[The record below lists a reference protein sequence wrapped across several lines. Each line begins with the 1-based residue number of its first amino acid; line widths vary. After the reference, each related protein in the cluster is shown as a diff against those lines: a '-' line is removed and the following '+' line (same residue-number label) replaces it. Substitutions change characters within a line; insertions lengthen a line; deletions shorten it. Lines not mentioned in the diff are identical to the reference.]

1 MSCEKTEVDLG
12 TVIDFQGLIL
22 KKKDGALHF
31 QDRDQF
37 LQFIEHYQK
46 GTKEWELLLE
56 KFDSMERYINQISE
70 ADLDMIDQTGEV
82 GKYKNQLVIV
92 EKNGE
97 KYIEPTIGS
106 TLFRKITNKSGDFV
120 IGDTL
125 IHLAYDRVL
134 YIPMKEYDGKKSYE
148 SMAIRIENII
158 KRDITPTIS
167 IRSSESKSEV
177 YCNSSSGTRR
187 RKLKAFLEENKIM
200 GAQFFTFAVRHY
212 KRGLFGSWNGDNAEE
227 ISINGSVDLLYTL
240 YPHTGGPLL
249 THKYYDLE
257 LNNSKEFDDLIL
269 YKDYYNYITPY
280 VKMISW
286 EGTNLNLKADESSS
300 SDCHSHPTIEF
311 DWIF

>member
-1 MSCEKTEVDLG
+1 TIKIFCLSLVLSIMSCEKTEVDLG

-106 TLFRKITNKSGDFV
+106 TLFIPVAKRF
-120 IGDTL
+120 
-125 IHLAYDRVL
+125 DR
-134 YIPMKEYDGKKSYE
+134 
-148 SMAIRIENII
+148 
-158 KRDITPTIS
+158 
-167 IRSSESKSEV
+167 
-177 YCNSSSGTRR
+177 
-187 RKLKAFLEENKIM
+187 
-200 GAQFFTFAVRHY
+200 
-212 KRGLFGSWNGDNAEE
+212 
-227 ISINGSVDLLYTL
+227 
-240 YPHTGGPLL
+240 L
-249 THKYYDLE
+249 THYDY
-257 LNNSKEFDDLIL
+257 F
-269 YKDYYNYITPY
+269 
-280 VKMISW
+280 
-286 EGTNLNLKADESSS
+286 
-300 SDCHSHPTIEF
+300 
-311 DWIF
+311 